1 MTEHELWPDDGKRRW
16 RLITDMVMGGVSRG
30 TLHTPLAGERSAV
43 RMRGA
48 VSTDN
53 NGGFIQIA
61 MDLRPDGGAY
71 DASAYAGI
79 GLEVSGNGESYG
91 VHLRTTDMVRPQQS
105 YRQTFTASHHSTV
118 LRLPFA
124 EFVAHRIETPF
135 DPARLRRVGLVAIG
149 RAFDA
154 DLSVARLWLY

>member
-1 MTEHELWPDDGKRRW
+1 MTEVELWPDDGKRRW
-16 RLITDMVMGGVSRG
+16 RLITDMVMGGVSQG
-30 TLHTPLAGERSAV
+30 TLHAPTAGEHAPV

-48 VSTDN
+48 VSTEN

-61 MDLRPDGGAY
+61 MDLQPDGGPF
-71 DASAYAGI
+71 DASTFRGI
-79 GLEVSGNGESYG
+79 GLEVFGNGETYG

-105 YRQTFTASHHSTV
+105 YRHSFTAPHHPTV

-124 EFVAHRIETPF
+124 DFVAHRIETPF
-135 DPARLRRVGLVAIG
+135 DPSRLRRVGLVAIG